1 MLPAGRPPKIT
12 RANRTFPEW
21 HLKLKTIHD
30 TRLEKIAQDMTLWA
44 ETGFHSI
51 TALFPHAELSS
62 QQRVRMWHS
71 PPCRENALQL
81 FY

>member
-1 MLPAGRPPKIT
+1 MLPAGSPPKIT

-44 ETGFHSI
+44 ETGFHI
-51 TALFPHAELSS
+51 EGP
-62 QQRVRMWHS
+62 W
-71 PPCRENALQL
+71 P
-81 FY
+81 